1 MRRALVIMIVTLLA
15 GGVVATAMDGNTYGD
30 GVKLENAVQ
39 IKALLATPD
48 KYVGQMVRVEGV
60 ISAVCQ
66 KRGCWMQITDPD
78 SGEGVRIKVE
88 DGVIVFPYSAM
99 GHKAAAEG
107 VFTAIPVEGGEHAEH
122 AKAEAAKAEAAKTEA
137 TAEGKEPCDKTE
149 EGKKAGCDAPKKG
162 NVIYLI
168 QGTGAVIEA

>member
-1 MRRALVIMIVTLLA
+1 MRRALVVTVVMLLA
-15 GGVVATAMDGNTYGD
+15 GGVVATALDGDSYGD
-30 GVKLENAVQ
+30 GVTLEKSVP
-39 IKALLATPD
+39 IKDLMATPD
-48 KYVGQMVRVEGV
+48 KFVGQKVRVEGV

-66 KRGCWMQITDPD
+66 KRGCWMQVTDPD
-78 SGEGVRIKVE
+78 TGDGVRIKVE

-99 GHKAAAEG
+99 GHKALAEG
-107 VFTAIPVEGGEHAEH
+107 IFTAIPVEGGEHAEH
-122 AKAEAAKAEAAKTEA
+122 AEHAKAEA

-168 QGTGAVIEA
+168 QGTGAVIKA